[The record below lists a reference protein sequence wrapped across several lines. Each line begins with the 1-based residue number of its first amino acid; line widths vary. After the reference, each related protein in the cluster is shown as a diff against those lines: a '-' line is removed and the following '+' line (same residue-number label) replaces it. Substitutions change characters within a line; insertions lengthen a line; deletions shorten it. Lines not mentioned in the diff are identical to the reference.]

1 MTATRLVFTLI
12 ATAAVLVAGCG
23 APSGRAPESAAV
35 TEQAAAIPTG
45 PPTLEELK
53 NATYRGLE
61 SPTGSFDLA
70 DGLWAG
76 EPFDES
82 GASRPTVTFADDFR
96 VLGDLDGDGADEA
109 AVVLAASS
117 GGSGTFDYLA
127 VVGRAGDGRVD
138 NLVTVALGDRV
149 QIRDARIE
157 GGQLLVD
164 LVTAGPDD
172 AACCPGELV
181 RWGWTLADG
190 RLDQVVSETTGR
202 LSLEALA
209 GSEWVLRR
217 WSWDEPAPAEP
228 EVTMSLVEGRLAGS
242 SGCNRYSAPVSN
254 GDVPGDLSIGVT
266 MGTRMACPE
275 PASSVEERFLTQLGG
290 VTRYGFVLG
299 HLALTYRL
307 DDRIGVMLFDPR
319 PAADG
324 PS

>member
-1 MTATRLVFTLI
+1 MTAARVASSLI
-12 ATAAVLVAGCG
+12 IAATALGSGCG
-23 APSGRAPESAAV
+23 APSSRPPEPTPAA
-35 TEQAAAIPTG
+35 EQVVALPSG
-45 PPTLEELK
+45 PPTLEELR
-53 NATYRGLE
+53 NATYHGLE
-61 SPTGSFDLA
+61 TPTGPFDLA

-96 VLGDLDGDGADEA
+96 VLGDLDGDGVDEA

-138 NLVTVALGDRV
+138 NLDTVALGDRV

-164 LVTAGPDD
+164 LVTAGPED

-181 RWGWTLADG
+181 RRGWTLADG

-202 LSLEALA
+202 LSLETLA

-217 WSWDEPAPAEP
+217 WGWDEPAPAEP
-228 EVTMSLVEGRLAGS
+228 EVTLSYADGRVAGS
-242 SGCNRYSAPVSN
+242 DGCNSYSASVTAGLS
-254 GDVPGDLSIGVT
+254 PGDISVGVVA
-266 MGTRMACPE
+266 GTRMACPE
-275 PASSVEERFLTQLGG
+275 PAASVEQRFLSQLGR
-290 VTRYGFVLG
+290 VMKYGFALG
-299 HLALTYRL
+299 RLALTYRL
-307 DDRIGVMLFDPR
+307 DDEIGVMLFEPG
-319 PAADG
+319 PAGDQ